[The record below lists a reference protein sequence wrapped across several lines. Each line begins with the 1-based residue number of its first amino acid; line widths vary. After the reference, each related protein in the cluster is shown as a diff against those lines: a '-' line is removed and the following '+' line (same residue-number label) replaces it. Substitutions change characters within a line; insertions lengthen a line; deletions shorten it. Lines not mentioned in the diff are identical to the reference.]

1 MTDARQAEL
10 QRQLEGLT
18 DDTWPVYVIAAKPY
32 VRKVI
37 GDQFY
42 TVIQDAREAL
52 AEMHAMGDGFDHL
65 RLWRAVLTVEV
76 IDVTDTV
83 EDGE

>member
-1 MTDARQAEL
+1 MDSARMAIL
-10 QRQLEGLT
+10 QRQREGLT

-37 GDQFY
+37 GERIY
-42 TVIQDAREAL
+42 THIEHAREAL
-52 AEMHAMGDGFDHL
+52 AEMHAMGDGYDHL
-65 RLWRAVLTVEV
+65 RLWRAVLTVGV
-76 IDVTDTV
+76 VDVTDTK